1 MMVPLKLL
9 DPSTVVRVD
18 TDAVRVLVR
27 GPVAMKLYDL
37 TREAVRQ
44 SQLLGRP
51 LHLYFD
57 GGEGLDVDELEAAL
71 LYYRLRQ
78 SRGDADPLVVHVV
91 DGSYVQCLLSHFES
105 PHILEIHSE
114 PPSAMRG

>member
-1 MMVPLKLL
+1 MLPLKLL

-27 GPVAMKLYDL
+27 GPVEMKLYDL
-37 TREAVRQ
+37 TREAVRK

-57 GGEGLDVDELEAAL
+57 GGEGLDVEALDAAL

-91 DGSYVQCLLSHFES
+91 DGSFVQCLLSHLQS
-105 PHILEIHSE
+105 PHILEIHTE
-114 PPSAMRG
+114 PPSVLRA